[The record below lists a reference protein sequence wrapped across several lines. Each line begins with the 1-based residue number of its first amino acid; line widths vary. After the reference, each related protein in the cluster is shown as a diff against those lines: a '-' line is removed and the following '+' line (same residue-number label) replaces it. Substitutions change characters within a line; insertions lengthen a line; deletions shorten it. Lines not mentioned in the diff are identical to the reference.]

1 MGFPQ
6 IQEPLLQLPTR
17 GTGPISLL
25 LFFFLFSLLSYP
37 VMHGSFLSKKD
48 PLGQHVFSRSLWR
61 LFHLSMYPWYYCEKR
76 WTPCPPILLSWLSS
90 PYSFDKC
97 TMPFIHH
104 HSIIHHSC
112 TALKVS
118 CPSLLG
124 PLPTSYQIA
133 ATTVL
138 FTVSLVL
145 SLPEWHIIGI
155 TWCGVFSD
163 WLGCYFSF

>member
-6 IQEPLLQLPTR
+6 IREPLLQLPTR
-17 GTGPISLL
+17 GTSPISLL

-48 PLGQHVFSRSLWR
+48 PLGQQVFSRSLWR
-61 LFHLSMYPWYYCEKR
+61 LFHLSTYPWYYCEKR

-104 HSIIHHSC
+104 HSIIQSSC
-112 TALKVS
+112 TAPKVS